1 MDRQAGR
8 TLETFVA
15 NRRAPRPG
23 KIKAPSKV
31 VNVVLLGLLR
41 SDPAPAS
48 VAREPGGN
56 GRPQPQRV
64 SSRSP
69 GNPASIETPLIP
81 LGSPIALVIRDSYL
95 VIAVFWGRN
104 VAIEQYK
111 WPFDEFF

>member
-1 MDRQAGR
+1 MDRPAGR

-56 GRPQPQRV
+56 AAYTPRRPDCFGN
-64 SSRSP
+64 SRQLF
-69 GNPASIETPLIP
+69 GNCGL
-81 LGSPIALVIRDSYL
+81 L
-95 VIAVFWGRN
+95 GRN